1 MIPQHFIDELL
12 ARTDIV
18 EVINARVTLKK
29 QGREYAACCP
39 FHGEK
44 TPSFFVTPAKQF
56 YHCFGCGA
64 HGTAITFLMEHDNLA
79 FPEAIEELARLAGME
94 VPREQGGDERS
105 EDLRPLYD
113 ALEAA
118 AEHYTRALRTS
129 AQAVDYLKDRGL
141 TGEIARDYR
150 LGYAAD
156 QWDGLLSALSP
167 HFEDKTLVEAGLAI
181 RKEGGQVYDR
191 FRGRIMFPIRDNR
204 GRVTGFGGR
213 VLGQGEPKYLNSPET
228 PVFHKGQQLY
238 GLYEARKA
246 GTRLDRLL
254 VVEGYMDVIALAQ
267 HGITHAVATLGT
279 ATTRDHLE
287 RLFRVVPRLVFCFD
301 GDAAGRKAA
310 WRALEQALPVMRDGR
325 EAAFLFL
332 PEGEDPD
339 SLVRTLGAEGFR
351 TRETKALALSDT
363 FLDGLRERYDAGTR
377 EGRARLGT
385 EGAKLLKLMP
395 EGLLKTQLVNDLAQ
409 LCAVS
414 PEQFARQT
422 ETGPAAPPV
431 PEGRPIRRQAP
442 SASGQRLAMN
452 PTRMALALLLQE
464 PALARDLTDWDY
476 LAQSPAPGARL
487 LAQVIETLTD
497 SPHLNTA
504 ALLERWRGSDEGR
517 FLLKLA
523 QWQLPQ
529 AEEAA
534 PARMLKDALSRLRH
548 VHEELRAGEL
558 LKKASDQGLDSAEK
572 EELKRLLAARHSPG
586 EQAASGS
593 KGPSLLD

>member
-18 EVINARVTLKK
+18 EVINGRVTLKK

-44 TPSFFVTPAKQF
+44 TPSFFVSPTKQF

-64 HGTAITFLMEHDNLA
+64 HGTAITFLMEHDNLS

-94 VPREQGGDERS
+94 VPREQGTGDRA
-105 EDLRPLYD
+105 EDHRPLYD

-118 AEHYTRALRTS
+118 AEHYVRALRHNHE
-129 AQAVDYLKDRGL
+129 AVDYLKARGL
-141 TGEIARDYR
+141 TGEIARDFR
-150 LGYAAD
+150 LGFAED
-156 QWDGLLSALSP
+156 RWDGLISALSP
-167 HFEDKTLVEAGLAI
+167 RFDDKTLIEAGLAI

-191 FRGRIMFPIRDNR
+191 FRGRIMFPIRDTR
-204 GRVTGFGGR
+204 GRVIGFGGR
-213 VLGQGEPKYLNSPET
+213 ILGKGEPKYLNSPET

-238 GLYEARKA
+238 GLFEARKA
-246 GTRLDRLL
+246 ATRLEQLL

-279 ATTRDHLE
+279 STTRDHLE

-339 SLVRTLGAEGFR
+339 TLVRTLGAEGFR
-351 TRETKALALSDT
+351 EREATAQALSDT
-363 FLDGLRERYDAGTR
+363 FLDGLKARYDAHTR
-377 EGRARLGT
+377 EGRARLGS
-385 EGAKLLKLMP
+385 EGAKLLRAMP
-395 EGLLKTQLVNDLAQ
+395 EGLLKTQLVNDLAR

-422 ETGPAAPPV
+422 EAHAGHDQPP
-431 PEGRPIRRQAP
+431 P
-442 SASGQRLAMN
+442 SAVDQPVARPGRRPATAGTQRLAMT
-452 PTRMALALLLQE
+452 PARLALALLVRE
-464 PALARDLTDWDY
+464 PGLAAGLKDWDY
-476 LAQSPAPGARL
+476 LAASPVPGARL
-487 LAQVIETLTD
+487 LAQVIETLRT
-497 SPHLNTA
+497 SPHLTTA
-504 ALLERWRGSDEGR
+504 GLLERWRDSDEGR

-523 QWQLPQ
+523 QWQPPD
-529 AEEAA
+529 AEDAP
-534 PARMLKDALSRLRH
+534 PARMLSDALTRLRH
-548 VHEELRAGEL
+548 LHDEQRASEL
-558 LKKASDQGLDSAEK
+558 LEKASAADLSAAEK
-572 EELKRLLAARHSPG
+572 EELKRLLSARHG
-586 EQAASGS
+586 G
-593 KGPSLLD
+593 GP

>member
-18 EVINARVTLKK
+18 EIINARVTLKK

-44 TPSFFVTPAKQF
+44 TPSFFVSPTKQF

-64 HGTAITFLMEHDNLA
+64 HGTAITFLMEHDNLS
-79 FPEAIEELARLAGME
+79 FPEAVEELARHAGME
-94 VPREQGGDERS
+94 VPREHGAAEHT
-105 EDLRPLYD
+105 EDHGAHYD
-113 ALEAA
+113 VLEAA
-118 AEHYTRALRTS
+118 AEYFVRALRAS
-129 AQAVDYLKDRGL
+129 PEAVEYLKGRGL

-150 LGYAAD
+150 LGYAPD
-156 QWDGLLSALSP
+156 RWDGLLASLRP
-167 HFEDKTLVEAGLAI
+167 HYEEKQIVEAGLAI
-181 RKEGGQVYDR
+181 RKEGGKVYDR

-204 GRVTGFGGR
+204 GRVIAFGGR
-213 VLGQGEPKYLNSPET
+213 ILTQGEPKYLNSPET

-238 GLYEARKA
+238 GLFEARRA
-246 GTRLDRLL
+246 NTRLERLL

-287 RLFRVVPRLVFCFD
+287 RLFRIVPRLVFCFD

-339 SLVRTLGAEGFR
+339 TLVRRVGADGFSAMEGGAQ
-351 TRETKALALSDT
+351 ALTDA
-363 FLDGLRERYDAGTR
+363 FLDGLKARFDTTTR

-385 EGAKLLKLMP
+385 EAARLLAAMP
-395 EGLLKTQLVNDLAQ
+395 EGLLKSQLVNDLAH
-409 LCAVS
+409 LCGLS
-414 PEQFARQT
+414 PEQFSAR
-422 ETGPAAPPV
+422 TGEPARATPAMADH
-431 PEGRPIRRQAP
+431 RSSAP
-442 SASGQRLAMN
+442 SERPSSRRMSVTPVRLA
-452 PTRMALALLLQE
+452 LSLLLQD
-464 PALARDLTDWDY
+464 PALAAQIKDWRF
-476 LAQSPAPGARL
+476 LQASPVAGAGL
-487 LAQVIETLTD
+487 LGLVIETLENAPNL
-497 SPHLNTA
+497 STA

-523 QWQLPQ
+523 QWRPPPGDD
-529 AEEAA
+529 AA
-534 PARMLKDALSRLRH
+534 PARMLNDAISRLRGLH
-548 VHEELRAGEL
+548 DEQRATALLDKATREPLSDAEKSELRT
-558 LKKASDQGLDSAEK
+558 
-572 EELKRLLAARHSPG
+572 LLAARKGVEREG
-586 EQAASGS
+586 ESGS
-593 KGPSLLD
+593 EGPQGL

>member
-1 MIPQHFIDELL
+1 MIPRHFIDELL

-18 EVINARVTLKK
+18 ELVNARVTLKK

-44 TPSFFVTPAKQF
+44 TPSFFVSPAKQF

-64 HGTAITFLMEHDNLA
+64 HGTAISFLMEHDNLS

-94 VPREQGGDERS
+94 VPREHGAGERT
-105 EDLRPLYD
+105 EDHRALYD
-113 ALEAA
+113 VLEAA
-118 AEHYTRALRTS
+118 AEHFARTLRAS
-129 AQAVDYLKDRGL
+129 PGAVDYLKGRGL

-150 LGYAAD
+150 LGYAED
-156 QWDGLLSALSP
+156 RWDGLLSVLTP
-167 HFEDKTLVEAGLAI
+167 KFEEKHLVEAGLAI

-238 GLYEARKA
+238 GLFEARHA
-246 GTRLDRLL
+246 NTRLDRLL

-279 ATTRDHLE
+279 ATTREHLE
-287 RLFRVVPRLVFCFD
+287 RLFRIVPRVVFCFD

-339 SLVRTLGAEGFR
+339 SLVRRIGADGFA
-351 TRETKALALSDT
+351 ALESGAQALTDT
-363 FLDGLRERYDAGTR
+363 FLEGLRARFDDTTR
-377 EGRARLGT
+377 EGRARLGAEAT
-385 EGAKLLKLMP
+385 
-395 EGLLKTQLVNDLAQ
+395 GLLKAMPGGLLRTQLTNDLAH
-409 LCAVS
+409 LCGLS
-414 PEQFARQT
+414 PEQFAAVTAEPSGRD
-422 ETGPAAPPV
+422 AAPPTH
-431 PEGRPIRRQAP
+431 RP
-442 SASGQRLAMN
+442 SARPARSSSRRLDVT
-452 PTRMALALLLQE
+452 PVRMALSLLLQE
-464 PALARDLTDWDY
+464 PKLAAGVNEWDFLNSSAVAGSSLLAR
-476 LAQSPAPGARL
+476 
-487 LAQVIETLTD
+487 VIETLKNT
-497 SPHLNTA
+497 PNLGTA

-523 QWQLPQ
+523 QWRPPPGDD
-529 AEEAA
+529 AA
-534 PARMLKDALSRLRH
+534 PARMLKDALSRLRSLH
-548 VHEELRAGEL
+548 DEQRATALLDKATREPLSDTEKGEL
-558 LKKASDQGLDSAEK
+558 KD
-572 EELKRLLAARHSPG
+572 LLAARKGPEKG
-586 EQAASGS
+586 ADSGS
-593 KGPSLLD
+593 

>member
-64 HGTAITFLMEHDNLA
+64 HGTAITFLMEHDNLS
-79 FPEAIEELARLAGME
+79 FPEAVEELARLAGME
-94 VPREQGGDERS
+94 VPREHGTGERT
-105 EDLRPLYD
+105 EDHRPLYD

-118 AEHYTRALRTS
+118 AEHYAGALRTS
-129 AQAVDYLKDRGL
+129 PEAVDYLKGRGL
-141 TGEIARDYR
+141 SGEIARDFR
-150 LGYAAD
+150 LGYASDA
-156 QWDGLLSALSP
+156 WDGLLATLTP
-167 HFEDKTLVEAGLAI
+167 RFEEKLLIEAGLAI
-181 RKEGGQVYDR
+181 RKEGGQTYDR
-191 FRGRIMFPIRDNR
+191 FRARIMFPIRDTR
-204 GRVTGFGGR
+204 GRVIGFGGR
-213 VLGQGEPKYLNSPET
+213 ILGQGEPKYLNSPET

-238 GLYEARKA
+238 GLYEARRA
-246 GTRLDRLL
+246 NTRLERLL

-279 ATTRDHLE
+279 ATTREHLE

-339 SLVRTLGAEGFR
+339 SLVRSTGADGF
-351 TRETKALALSDT
+351 TALERDAQALTDA
-363 FLDGLRERYDAGTR
+363 FLDGLRERFDDTTR

-385 EGAKLLKLMP
+385 EAARLLRDMP
-395 EGLLKTQLVNDLAQ
+395 EGLLKTQLVNDLAR
-409 LCAVS
+409 LCGLS
-414 PEQFARQT
+414 PEQFSART
-422 ETGPAAPPV
+422 APSGRPDTPPSGYRSSAANERPSPRRLDITPVRLALSLLLAEPPLAGQVNDWTFLRGSPV
-431 PEGRPIRRQAP
+431 P
-442 SASGQRLAMN
+442 
-452 PTRMALALLLQE
+452 
-464 PALARDLTDWDY
+464 
-476 LAQSPAPGARL
+476 GADL
-487 LAQVIETLTD
+487 LAQVIETLKNT
-497 SPHLNTA
+497 PNLTTA
-504 ALLERWRGSDEGR
+504 ALLERWRASDEGR

-523 QWQLPQ
+523 QWRPPLGD
-529 AEEAA
+529 EAA
-534 PARMLKDALSRLRH
+534 PARMLNDAISRLRGMH
-548 VHEELRAGEL
+548 DEQRATALLDKAAHEPL
-558 LKKASDQGLDSAEK
+558 SDAEK
-572 EELKRLLAARHSPG
+572 KDLKRLLAARSGVDRGG
-586 EQAASGS
+586 ESGS
-593 KGPSLLD
+593 

>member
-18 EVINARVTLKK
+18 EVINGRVTLKK

-64 HGTAITFLMEHDNLA
+64 HGTAITFLMEHDNLS

-94 VPREQGGDERS
+94 VPREQGGDERA
-105 EDLRPLYD
+105 EDQRPLYD

-129 AQAVDYLKDRGL
+129 TEAVDYLKDRGL
-141 TGEIARDYR
+141 SGEIARDYR

-156 QWDGLLSALSP
+156 RWDGLLSVLAP
-167 HFEDKTLVEAGLAI
+167 RFEDKILVEAGLAI

-238 GLYEARKA
+238 GLFEARKA
-246 GTRLDRLL
+246 STRLDQLL

-267 HGITHAVATLGT
+267 HGISHAVATLGT

-332 PEGEDPD
+332 PDGEDPD
-339 SLVRTLGAEGFR
+339 SLVRSLGAEGFR
-351 TRETKALALSDT
+351 AMEAGALALSDT
-363 FLDGLRERYDAGTR
+363 FLEGLRERYDAGTR

-385 EGAKLLKLMP
+385 EGAKLLKAMP

-422 ETGPAAPPV
+422 ETGPAASLPP
-431 PEGRPIRRQAP
+431 EARPIRRQAP
-442 SASGQRLAMN
+442 SGGGQRLAMN

-487 LAQVIETLTD
+487 LAQVIETLTQ

-504 ALLERWRGSDEGR
+504 ALLERWRDSDEGR

-529 AEEAA
+529 AEETAA
-534 PARMLKDALSRLRH
+534 ARMLNDALTRLRH
-548 VHEELRAGEL
+548 VHEELRA
-558 LKKASDQGLDSAEK
+558 AE
-572 EELKRLLAARHSPG
+572 
-586 EQAASGS
+586 
-593 KGPSLLD
+593 